1 MSPNNNRGGK
11 NTPKS
16 FKQKKKKQQLKNP
29 AALKENQ
36 K

>member
-11 NTPKS
+11 KHPKIIQT
-16 FKQKKKKQQLKNP
+16 KQKKKQLKNP